1 MSKKYLSICD
11 NATEV
16 YMLLTENGVK
26 ISEEDAGKIY
36 ALLKKE
42 KINDDELESVIG
54 GEGDDGDNEEKKMMS
69 KLSCKK

>member
-1 MSKKYLSICD
+1 LSKKYLSICD

-54 GEGDDGDNEEKKMMS
+54 GEGDYDDNEEKKMMS

>member
-1 MSKKYLSICD
+1 LSKKYLSICD